1 MPLYWL
7 ILMVLIYNGTPIA
20 NEISY
25 AINIFS
31 QILGLILHKSIPEDF
46 ALIFV
51 LKRPGKV
58 GVHMLFMLFPID
70 VIFLDADKKIIGTAT
85 LRPWTGH
92 KQMKGVKYIIEMN
105 QGTVE
110 RFNLIAGEQLTFSI
124 NDLSSS

>member
-1 MPLYWL
+1 LYWL
-7 ILMVLIYNGTPIA
+7 ILMVLIYSGTPVA

-25 AINIFS
+25 AKNILS
-31 QILGLILHKSIPEDF
+31 QMLGLMLRKSIPDDF

-51 LKRPGKV
+51 LKKPGTV

-70 VIFLDADKKIIGTAT
+70 VIFLDEKKKIKGKAT
-85 LRPWTGH
+85 LKPWKGH

-110 RFNLIAGEQLTFSI
+110 RFNLMPSEQLTF
-124 NDLSSS
+124 

>member
-7 ILMVLIYNGTPIA
+7 ILMVLKYNGTPVA

-25 AINIFS
+25 TKNIFS
-31 QILGLILHKSIPEDF
+31 QMLGLMLHKSIPGDF

-51 LKRPGKV
+51 LKRPGTV

-70 VIFLDADKKIIGTAT
+70 VIFLDEDKKILGTAT
-85 LRPWTGH
+85 LKPWIGH
-92 KQMKGVKYIIEMN
+92 KRMKRVKYIIEMN

-110 RFNLIAGEQLTFSI
+110 RFNLMPGEQLTF
-124 NDLSSS
+124 

>member
-1 MPLYWL
+1 
-7 ILMVLIYNGTPIA
+7 MVLIYSGKPIA

-25 AINIFS
+25 AKNIFS
-31 QILGLILHKSIPEDF
+31 QMLGLMLHKSIPEDF

-51 LKRPGKV
+51 LKRSGTV

-85 LRPWTGH
+85 LKPWTGH
-92 KQMKGVKYIIEMN
+92 KRMKGVKYIIEMN

-110 RFNLIAGEQLTFSI
+110 RFNLVPGEQMTFKQTTF
-124 NDLSSS
+124 